1 MDTPTVDNTSS
12 ASSSSSSSTLPSN
25 TLDKNS
31 FLKLLVAE
39 LQNQDPTSTQDPN
52 QMVQQMASFS
62 TLEAQQNTNSLLT
75 SIQGQNNAI
84 FEAQSAG
91 LIGKKVNVATNTFGL
106 VNGTANIDVNMPKAG
121 LALLTIKNSSGA
133 VVATIGPGAVSAGDN
148 PITWTGKDS
157 SGNQVADGTYTVS
170 VSAVTASGDSITGTT
185 STQATV
191 TDVSFQDGQV
201 YVIANG
207 NKYPL
212 SNVSRI
218 SS

>member
-12 ASSSSSSSTLPSN
+12 ASSSSSTLPSN
-25 TLDKNS
+25 TLDKNA
-31 FLKLLVAE
+31 FLKLLVAQ
-39 LQNQDPTSTQDPN
+39 LQNQDPTTNQDPN

-62 TLEAQQNTNSLLT
+62 ALEAQQNTNTLLT

-84 FEAQSAG
+84 FEAQSAN

-106 VNGTANIDVNMPKAG
+106 VGSKAILDVNVPKAG
-121 LALLTIKNSSGA
+121 IALLTIKNSSGA

-170 VSAVTASGDSITGTT
+170 VSAVSASGDAIKATT
-185 STQATV
+185 SAQATV
-191 TDVSFQDGQV
+191 TDVTFTDGQV